1 MAIGMVWVFPGI
13 LPANMKVA
21 PNSPNARARL
31 KILPDIRALEA
42 KGIEIKKKMAHSSA
56 PSTLL
61 LLQFHDLY
69 LEILI

>member
-56 PSTLL
+56 PSDSCCFFNFLIYTLKS
-61 LLQFHDLY
+61 
-69 LEILI
+69 